1 MNNVIHISIYNQLNT
16 QSSTAGGLDTTFFVT
31 RNLSTIDLIKS
42 KKYKISNLS
51 IDIGF
56 IFNNFT
62 DINFLNFGFP
72 IRFFLDDNPL
82 GNEYDR
88 LIGLYPS
95 ASISLNNN
103 TITSNNLGKPTSI
116 DIVDSSNVFNDNVI
130 GRFYN
135 TFKITTTNADY
146 RILLQ
151 FGKTQ
156 TVAEYNFY
164 NFFSSRIVNSATTTI
179 NSNTSNNDISD
190 FYFDSKT
197 FDYLCFTI
205 FPFIE
210 FLPLAPPLYLN
221 IIKLDYTV
229 NFDLEE
235 LN

>member
-1 MNNVIHISIYNQLNT
+1 MNNVRHISIYNQLNY
-16 QSSTAGGLDTTFFVT
+16 QSSTAGGVDSTFFVT

-56 IFNNFT
+56 VFNDFD
-62 DINFLNFGFP
+62 DIKFLNFGFP
-72 IRFFLDDNPL
+72 LRFFLDDNPL

-95 ASISLNNN
+95 GNIYLNNN
-103 TITSNNLGKPTSI
+103 LITSNNLGKPTSM
-116 DIVDSSNVFNDNVI
+116 DIVDSSNVFNDSVI

-135 TFKITTTNADY
+135 TFKIITNNPDY

-164 NFFSSRIVNSATTTI
+164 NFFNSKILNAGITTI

-210 FLPLAPPLYLN
+210 YLPLAPPAYLN
-221 IIKLDYTV
+221 IMKLDYTV